1 MWFVYSA
8 RQDSWY
14 DMNDKGNGELTI
26 TLPATRYGPF
36 ESSNKAIQYAVG
48 RQFGCWVHSKEND

>member
-14 DMNDKGNGELTI
+14 DIDTKGNGEVQI

-48 RQFGCWVHSKEND
+48 SQFG

>member
-1 MWFVYSA
+1 MWYVYAA

-14 DMNDKGNGELTI
+14 EITDKGHDEFAM

-48 RQFGCWVHSKEND
+48 RQFGLWIHSKEND